1 MNGGFKWLKN
11 ADNFHVNLIGE
22 KSPIGY
28 ILEIYLKYPDE
39 LHTLHNDYSW
49 APERLAIPY
58 NMLSDYCK

>member
-1 MNGGFKWLKN
+1 MVMNGGFKWLKN

-39 LHTLHNDYSW
+39 LHTLHNAYS
-49 APERLAIPY
+49 
-58 NMLSDYCK
+58 